1 MANASTIKQY
11 LVGLGFDVNNHQL
24 SQFNEALKKAARI
37 AEDAMGGITK
47 GFVLGGATITGVLTT
62 IAGGTVALMNHIA
75 QSDLDMQVFA
85 RRMFLSTDA
94 ARKMKTATDALGYSI
109 EEIVW
114 GPPELAERY
123 HTLIADQNKML
134 SALGGADFERQMRNL
149 RDVRFEF
156 TRLGVEMKYFTML
169 VVSDLS
175 KALFGDEDAL
185 LGKLRKFS
193 DWFMANMPS
202 IATKISN
209 LVAPVLKDLGH
220 ILEDLWNVMKSI
232 DWERVG
238 NILAKSINLMLNLVD
253 KLLSHPD
260 LARTLLGAGAG
271 AIGGGLIG
279 GPLGAAVGAAAG
291 GTSAYLMGKDPSGAF
306 NNVKNWRTF
315 IEQTA
320 RAYGVDPALA
330 LGVARQESGFNA
342 AAVNPKSGAMGLFQL
357 MPGTASQLGVDP
369 SDPVQNVYGGIR
381 YLKQLLTKH
390 HGDVGAALKEYGGF
404 VTQDPSDYIDHVQR
418 YRQQYSDGLSAKPMS
433 YHYTG
438 GSVTV
443 HVAQSNASVDDIK
456 RAVAHGVEEANA
468 KQNARLLAQLQ
479 GVYA

>member
-24 SQFNEALKKAARI
+24 SQFNEALKKAARV

-123 HTLIADQNKML
+123 RTLIADQNKML
-134 SALGGADFERQMRNL
+134 SALGSADFERQMRNL

-156 TRLGVEMKYFTML
+156 TRLGVEMKYFTMM
-169 VVSDLS
+169 VVNDLS
-175 KALFGDEDAL
+175 KALFGDENAL

-193 DWFMANMPS
+193 NWFMDHMPE
-202 IATKISN
+202 IAQKISTDI
-209 LVAPVLKDLGH
+209 APALSKMGEAATHLFGT
-220 ILEDLWNVMKSI
+220 
-232 DWERVG
+232 
-238 NILAKSINLMLNLVD
+238 LAKVDWSNLIKGVSVLVTD
-253 KLLSHPD
+253 LVKLLD
-260 LARTLLGAGAG
+260 LAIRGADFLTRNHSEQEKTDRLNRWGSHIGLPHLGSF
-271 AIGGGLIG
+271 IGG
-279 GPLGAAVGAAAG
+279 
-291 GTSAYLMGKDPSGAF
+291 
-306 NNVKNWRTF
+306 TF
-315 IEQTA
+315 DAKKYIADTA
-320 RAYGVDPALA
+320 RAYGLDPALA
-330 LGVARQESGFNA
+330 LGVARQESGFNTGA
-342 AAVNPKSGAMGLFQL
+342 INKNSGAMGLFQL
-357 MPGTASQLGVDP
+357 MPGTAAQLGIDP
-369 SDPVQNVYGGIR
+369 NDPMQNVQGGIR
-381 YLKQLLTKH
+381 YLKSLLDKH

>member
-1 MANASTIKQY
+1 MSNVSTIKQY
-11 LVGLGFDVNNHQL
+11 LVSLGFDVNNHQL
-24 SQFNEALKKAARI
+24 AQFSEGMKKAARV

-47 GFVLGGATITGVLTT
+47 GFVAGGATIAGVLTT
-62 IAGGTVALMNHIA
+62 IAGGTVALMNHVA

-123 HTLIADQNKML
+123 RTLIADQNKML
-134 SALGGADFERQMRNL
+134 SALGGADFEKQMRNL

-175 KALFGDEDAL
+175 KALFGDENGL
-185 LGKLRKFS
+185 LGKLRQFS
-193 DWFMANMPS
+193 DWFMSNMPS
-202 IATKISN
+202 IAQKISN
-209 LVAPVLKDLGH
+209 LVAPALKDMGH
-220 ILEDLWNVMKSI
+220 IVGDLWNVMKSV
-232 DWERVG
+232 DWERLG
-238 NILAKSINLMLNLVD
+238 NILAKSINLMLELTD
-253 KLLSHPD
+253 KLLAHPA

-271 AIGGGLIG
+271 AVGGGVIG
-279 GPLGAAVGAAAG
+279 GPLGAAIGAVGGGAG
-291 GTSAYLMGKDPSGAF
+291 AYLMGKDATGAF
-306 NNVKNWRTF
+306 NSISNWRRF

-320 RAYGVDPALA
+320 RSYGVDPALA
-330 LGVARQESGFNA
+330 MAVARQESGFNA
-342 AAVNPKSGAMGLFQL
+342 AAVNSKSGAMGLFQL

-381 YLKQLLTKH
+381 YLKQLLAKH

-404 VTQDPSDYIDHVQR
+404 VTQDPSDYINSVQK
-418 YRQQYSDGLSAKPMS
+418 YRQQYSDGLSPKPMS
-433 YHYTG
+433 YNYQG
-438 GSVTV
+438 GNVTV
-443 HVAQSNASVDDIK
+443 HVAQSNASADDIK
-456 RAVAHGVEEANA
+456 RAVAHGVDEANA
-468 KQNARLLAQLQ
+468 KLNARLLAQLQ